1 MKRLVTAMTLL
12 LMAGSAAL
20 AQTPAEPAAAGAPD
34 GKSLYRTKTCIACHG
49 KDGAKAIQVFPEL
62 AGQDAKYLLA
72 SMNDIA
78 EGKRL
83 SGNDDRGY
91 PRTQGM
97 KDVMHLVNAEERA
110 AIAEYLS
117 KVPAPKPRVLDPA
130 PTPEQLAAGKEA
142 YVKGGCLTCHGADG
156 LKPMPGY
163 PALGGMKREY
173 LALQMKEIREGVRK
187 GARVAAMVPFSKK
200 LDDAKTDAIAL
211 YLSQI
216 DRAAK

>member
-1 MKRLVTAMTLL
+1 MKRLVTATALL
-12 LMAGSAAL
+12 LLAGSAAF
-20 AQTPAEPAAAGAPD
+20 AQNAAEPAAGGAPD

-97 KDVMHLVNAEERA
+97 KDVMHLVNPEERA
-110 AIAEYLS
+110 AIADYLS

-142 YVKGGCLTCHGADG
+142 YTKGGCLTCHGADG

-163 PALGGMKREY
+163 PVLGGMKREY

-216 DRAAK
+216 DRSAK